1 MSVLSYSLVLA
12 TSVCDD
18 CPRSV
23 LLLLALW
30 LALGVILVLLCCAA
44 NQYCLIVG
52 DRVKN
57 IAIALCDRSPNTR
70 KKHGQTKSTKNNQ
83 FYKIT
88 LLLCCFSCRVSV

>member
-57 IAIALCDRSPNTR
+57 IAIALCDRSPNS
-70 KKHGQTKSTKNNQ
+70 KKFSSQTKSTKNNQ

-88 LLLCCFSCRVSV
+88 LLLCYFPCRVSC

>member
-1 MSVLSYSLVLA
+1 MSVLSYSLVLV

-52 DRVKN
+52 DR
-57 IAIALCDRSPNTR
+57 S
-70 KKHGQTKSTKNNQ
+70 KK
-83 FYKIT
+83 
-88 LLLCCFSCRVSV
+88 